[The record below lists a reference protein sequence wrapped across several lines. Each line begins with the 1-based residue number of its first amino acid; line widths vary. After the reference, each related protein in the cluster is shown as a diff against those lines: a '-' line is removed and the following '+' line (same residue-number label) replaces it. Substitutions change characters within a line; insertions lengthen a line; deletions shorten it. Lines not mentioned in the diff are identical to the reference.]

1 MAGQVKRGEVYY
13 ADLTGHITL
22 GSEQKGIRPV
32 LIIQNDV
39 GNKHSP
45 TVIVAAITKAQ
56 KKEIPTHVHIQLRE
70 PSIVLCEQ
78 IFTIS
83 KERLL
88 KKICTL
94 DEKKMKEIDYK
105 IKVSLG
111 LVSISVEEILKE
123 VV

>member
-1 MAGQVKRGEVYY
+1 MAEQIKRGEIYY
-13 ADLTGHITL
+13 ADLTGHITV
-22 GSEQKGIRPV
+22 GSEQQGVRPV
-32 LIIQNDV
+32 LVIQNDV
-39 GNKHSP
+39 GNKYSP

-94 DEKKMKEIDYK
+94 DERKMKEVDYK
-105 IKVSLG
+105 IKISLG
-111 LVSISVEEILKE
+111 LVPISIEKNLRK